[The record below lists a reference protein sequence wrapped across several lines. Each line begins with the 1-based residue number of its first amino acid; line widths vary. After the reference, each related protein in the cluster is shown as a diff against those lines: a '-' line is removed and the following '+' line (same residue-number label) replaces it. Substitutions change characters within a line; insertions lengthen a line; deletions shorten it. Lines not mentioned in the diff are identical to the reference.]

1 MSGAEAAHH
10 APTNTPTHAGG
21 EVTLQ
26 GQTLELRDDAARLD
40 VLEKAFDFRG
50 DCTLTLRDGRTVT
63 GYIFDRRRGPTPDQ
77 SFVRL
82 LPPVGAQR
90 LTIPFA
96 DVVKVEFGRDA
107 AHGRSFETWLKKYVE
122 KKRRGERASIES
134 EPL

>member
-26 GQTLELRDDAARLD
+26 GQVVDLQDEAVRLE
-40 VLEKAFDFRG
+40 VLERAFDFRG

-63 GYIFDRRRGPTPDQ
+63 GYVFDRRRGPTPGE
-77 SFVRL
+77 SIVRL
-82 LPPVGAQR
+82 LPPAGDERVTVLFDQ
-90 LTIPFA
+90 
-96 DVVKVEFGRDA
+96 VVRVEFGRDA
-107 AHGRSFETWLKKYVE
+107 AHGKSFETWLKKYVE
-122 KKRRGERASIES
+122 KKLKGERASIES